1 MAALK
6 IDVISGM
13 SLVAGREA
21 EAGGATFEAVDPR
34 TGEALAPTIR
44 EAAEGDV
51 RGAAAAA
58 AEAFPVWS
66 RTAPTARAAFLRAA
80 ARLLDSQR
88 ERIVATADRE
98 SGLGLPRLN
107 GELDRTT
114 GQIRMFAD
122 LLEEGS
128 FVDATIS
135 TGDPDAKPLPRPDVR
150 RMRVAL
156 GPVAV
161 VTPSNF
167 PLAFGAAG
175 GDTASAL
182 AAGCPVIV
190 KGHPSHPATSE
201 ACMRAL
207 LAAAAETGAPAG
219 LLSLLQ
225 ARSVSVPQALVQAP
239 EVQAL
244 AFTGSRGGG
253 RALFDLAARRPQPVP
268 VYAEMGS
275 LNPLFIGSAAL
286 AARSEAIA
294 EGLAASI
301 TLGTGQFCTKPG
313 LVFVPDD
320 ERGAAFATQLASR
333 VSAREPGPFL
343 NPGTAEHLRTQVARD
358 GALAGVDSLTAVP
371 PARTPGFW
379 GAGVVVS
386 VALDEFLRTPALQEE
401 HFGPFAVVIRCP
413 PDRMR
418 EVAGGMEGSLTA
430 TIHAD
435 AGDHAWAQALADV
448 LRDRAGRLVWNGYPT
463 GVAVVAAMHHGGPY
477 PACSSPL
484 HTSVGTA
491 AIDRFLR
498 PVAYQNVP
506 DALLPGALRDANP
519 LGILR
524 HVDGRV
530 TRDPLRSGGV

>member
-1 MAALK
+1 MH
-6 IDVISGM
+6 IETISGT
-13 SLVAGREA
+13 SLIGGREA
-21 EAGGATFEAVDPR
+21 ARGGETFEAINPR
-34 TGEALAPTIR
+34 TGAALPPEFVEAS
-44 EAAEGDV
+44 AADV
-51 RGAAAAA
+51 QRAAAAA
-58 AEAFPVWS
+58 AEAFPIWS
-66 RTAPTARAAFLRAA
+66 RRTPSDRAKFLRAA
-80 ARLLDSQR
+80 ARLLESQR
-88 ERIVATADRE
+88 ERIVATADLE

-107 GELDRTT
+107 GELERTT
-114 GQIRMFAD
+114 GQIRLFAD
-122 LLEEGS
+122 LLDEGS

-135 TGDPDAKPLPRPDVR
+135 PGDADAKPLPRPDVR

-175 GDTASAL
+175 GDTISAL

-190 KGHPSHPATSE
+190 KGHASHPATSE

-207 LAAAAETGAPAG
+207 AAAAAETGAPAG
-219 LLSLLQ
+219 VLSLLQ
-225 ARSVSVPQALVQAP
+225 ARSTSVPAALVQAP
-239 EVQAL
+239 EVQAV

-253 RALFDLAARRPQPVP
+253 RALFDLASARPQPIP

-275 LNPLFIGSAAL
+275 LNPLFIGPAAL
-286 AARSEAIA
+286 AGRGEAIA
-294 EGLAASI
+294 EGLAGSI

-320 ERGAAFATQLASR
+320 ERGAAFAGQLGSR
-333 VSAREPGPFL
+333 VAARDPGAFL
-343 NPGTAEHLRTQVARD
+343 NAGTADHLRQQISRTAS
-358 GALAGVDSLTAVP
+358 LAGVQCLATPGAS
-371 PARTPGFW
+371 RTPGFW
-379 GAGVVVS
+379 GEGVVVS
-386 VALDEFLRTPALQEE
+386 VALDDFLRTPVLQEE

-413 PDRMR
+413 AERMR
-418 EVAGGMEGSLTA
+418 EVAASLEGTLTA

-435 AGDHAWAQALADV
+435 AGDHAWAQSLADV

-463 GVAVVAAMHHGGPY
+463 GVAVVPAMHHGGPY

-506 DALLPGALRDANP
+506 DALLPEALRDANP

-524 HVDGRV
+524 RVDGRV
-530 TRDPLRSGGV
+530 TRDPLPGR